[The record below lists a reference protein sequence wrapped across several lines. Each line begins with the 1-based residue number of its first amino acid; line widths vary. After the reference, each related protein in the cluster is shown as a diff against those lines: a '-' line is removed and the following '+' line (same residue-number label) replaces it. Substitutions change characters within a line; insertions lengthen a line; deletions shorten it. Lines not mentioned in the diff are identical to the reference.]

1 MPRGAFGSEWRPLED
16 NSQAGLVF
24 EEKQE
29 KPVAGV
35 GGKQRMVRR
44 AVGEGAR
51 GVSAPD
57 RTWRAVARRLRGGE
71 RKCGTYI
78 SLGSL
83 RLWCGQQTI
92 GRKSEREREGQEAPH
107 CRSPARTAAGTAT
120 RPGAREATPPSP
132 CRGRQPNVSHD
143 VDRQTDGRAHVRRT
157 LTF

>member
-24 EEKQE
+24 EEKQG
-29 KPVAGV
+29 KPVAGR

-92 GRKSEREREGQEAPH
+92 GHKREREREGQEAPH

-120 RPGAREATPPSP
+120 RPGAREASP
-132 CRGRQPNVSHD
+132 CRGRQPNLSHD
-143 VDRQTDGRAHVRRT
+143 VGRQTDGRAHVRRT